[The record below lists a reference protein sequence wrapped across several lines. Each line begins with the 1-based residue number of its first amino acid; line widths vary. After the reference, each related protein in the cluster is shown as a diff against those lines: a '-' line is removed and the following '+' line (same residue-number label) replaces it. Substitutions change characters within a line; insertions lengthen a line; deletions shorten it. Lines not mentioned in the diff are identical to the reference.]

1 MKLSHSSTRIVPRRV
16 GNSANRP
23 SALAQRRRVGPQL
36 EALEERTLL
45 SVIPSNTRA
54 IADLNQ
60 MGAGQSNPNQH
71 STPALIG
78 TQSQAFDPEQHSFF
92 AQGGSGATVTGTV
105 YDDLNGDGARQA
117 GDPTLANWTIDLF
130 DSFGD
135 LVATTTS
142 NASGQYSFANL
153 PSIVF
158 TIEEIVN
165 PGWFITDPTN
175 PPGTYTLTPASGSV
189 VTGLDFG
196 NFKAITVGGNIYND
210 QDGNGV
216 HGATEPGLAGFTV
229 DLEDSSGN
237 VLATVLT
244 DSSGNYSFSG
254 VGGGTYL
261 IAQVVPTNWVQTQP
275 LYPTVYTFTT
285 QSGQNLLALNF
296 GDHAS
301 PALDAVAVIDNGQ
314 PGYSENGTWSTAVGG
329 FNATNRVAQT
339 VRGSG
344 HTSTASWSFAGL
356 APMTYFVYV
365 TFASK
370 TSYATAAPFSVNG
383 SAAQSVNEAI
393 LVTQSQGGRDQGSYG
408 GVGWLKLGTYAPAS
422 GQLKVVLTNLASGN
436 DVDAD
441 GFLLVADGA
450 LPHVAIAG
458 NSASGKNS
466 GTSIGTLQSVDASTG
481 AASRTPAH
489 SINTVTK
496 PGSVTIANNEEPPA
510 QAASS
515 STSSIIGLA
524 LSNLADEAAAKKN
537 IQS

>member
-1 MKLSHSSTRIVPRRV
+1 MKISHSSTRIAPRRA
-16 GNSANRP
+16 GNAANRP
-23 SALAQRRRVGPQL
+23 SALVQRRRAGPKL

-45 SVIPSNTRA
+45 SVIPSNARA
-54 IADLNQ
+54 IAGLNQ
-60 MGAGQSNPNQH
+60 MGAGQYNPNQH
-71 STPALIG
+71 PTTALIG
-78 TQSQAFDPEQHSFF
+78 TQSQAFDPGQHSFI

-105 YDDLNGDGARQA
+105 YNDLNGDGARQP
-117 GDPTLANWTIDLF
+117 GDPPLASWTIDLL

-135 LVATTTS
+135 LVATTS
-142 NASGQYSFANL
+142 SDASGHYSFANL
-153 PSIVF
+153 PSVVF
-158 TIEEIVN
+158 TIEEIVH

-175 PPGTYTLTPASGSV
+175 PPGTYTLTPPSGSV

-196 NFKAITVGGNIYND
+196 NFKAITLSGNIYND
-210 QDGNGV
+210 LDGNGV
-216 HGATEPGLAGFTV
+216 HGPTEPGLAGFTV

-244 DSSGNYSFSG
+244 DSSGNYNFSG
-254 VGGGTYL
+254 VIGGTYI
-261 IAQVVPTNWVQTQP
+261 IAQVIPTNWVQTQP

-329 FNATNRVAQT
+329 FNGTNRVAQT

-344 HTSTASWSFAGL
+344 HTSTASWTFTGL
-356 APMTYFVYV
+356 APVTYYVYV

-383 SAAQSVNEAI
+383 SAAQSMNEAI
-393 LVTQSQGGRDQGSYG
+393 LVTQSQGGRNMGSYG
-408 GVGWLKLGTYAPAS
+408 GVGWLMLGTYAPAG
-422 GQLKVVLTNLASGN
+422 GQLNVVLTNLASSN

-441 GFLLVADGA
+441 GVLLVADGA
-450 LPHVAIAG
+450 LPQILIAG

-466 GTSIGTLQSVDASTG
+466 GTLIGTLQSVNTSTG
-481 AASRTPAH
+481 AASRTSPQ

-496 PGSVTIANNEEPPA
+496 PGSVTVANNQKPPA
-510 QAASS
+510 QATSS

-524 LSNLADEAAAKKN
+524 LSDLADEAAAKKKS
-537 IQS
+537 QS